1 MEWLAGRV
9 VSRFT
14 DECVVLQDNGI
25 NAGMP
30 DLLIDYRDRQPGYVE
45 VWTDIQGDYAA
56 MWSRWMSVGRIPYPM
71 AAPSLSRAWQ
81 VTVSG
86 AAFQKSWPL
95 ERELEALLR
104 DLELRGMV
112 FERVASEETLRAFG
126 GSVARLLDLGV
137 VQLASAPS
145 GAGVANLYPAGTS
158 GPAAVSWEP
167 VLDWISATL
176 SSPQFKDN
184 RRKLAATG
192 AHERHMFIGATFT
205 SPGEVFF
212 ALKLP
217 DQSLPQVPPSL
228 PHEMTHLWLVNAI
241 AAERV
246 LAWFPD
252 RGWIEV
258 IRNWATD

>member
-1 MEWLAGRV
+1 
-9 VSRFT
+9 
-14 DECVVLQDNGI
+14 
-25 NAGMP
+25 MP

-56 MWSRWMSVGRIPYPM
+56 MWSRWMSTGRIPYPM
-71 AAPSLSRAWQ
+71 PAPSLSRAWQ

-95 ERELEALLR
+95 ERELEGLLR
-104 DLELRGMV
+104 DLEARGMI
-112 FERVASEETLRAFG
+112 FERVAPENTLRTVG
-126 GSVARLLDLGV
+126 GAAAHLLDLGV
-137 VQLASAPS
+137 VQLASGPN
-145 GAGVANLYPAGTS
+145 GAGVADLYPAGIT
-158 GPAAVSWEP
+158 GPAVVSWEP
-167 VLDWISATL
+167 VLDWISVKL
-176 SSPQFKDN
+176 SSRQFEDN

-192 AHERHMFIGATFT
+192 ADERHIFIGATFT
-205 SPGEVFF
+205 SPREVFF

-217 DQSLPQVPPSL
+217 DQSLPQVPPLL
-228 PHEMTHLWLVNAI
+228 PPEITHLWLMNAI

-258 IRNWATD
+258 IRHWATD